1 MDKLVPDAWF
11 FTHQGERIGPVTF
24 RDLQGRAKVGA
35 LNPRQDMVWSPGM
48 AEWKAA
54 GEIEGLFGTITPVAP
69 QKNATP
75 TAPLAPPA
83 EPYIPP
89 REESV
94 AEQMRKE
101 GNWPGARRRSF
112 IVATILFPIAW
123 NALLPVAGNFLTQPL
138 GPEIMTILLI
148 GGAFLPA
155 VVAVYFGLKRLVNL
169 GMSRWW
175 LLAHFVPVLNFW
187 IAYRCFACP
196 PGYAYHKKLDVPG
209 LWLAIFYWLLVVFVV
224 VSSLSFLALFF
235 GAVGDPVIRQ
245 QLHDAL
251 QQLRETLEIMTEQFV
266 KKP

>member
-1 MDKLVPDAWF
+1 MDKTARDAWF

-35 LNPRQDMVWSPGM
+35 LNPRLDMVWSPGM

-54 GEIEGLFGTITPVAP
+54 GEIGELFGKTPASEPAKATVPLAQP
-69 QKNATP
+69 ATP
-75 TAPLAPPA
+75 YVPPV
-83 EPYIPP
+83 
-89 REESV
+89 EESV
-94 AEQMRKE
+94 AEQMRKDKD
-101 GNWPGARRRSF
+101 WPGVRRRGF
-112 IVATILFPIAW
+112 IFATILFPLAW
-123 NALLPVAGNFLTQPL
+123 NALLPVAGTYLTGPL
-138 GPEIMTILLI
+138 GPEIMTALLI
-148 GGAFLPA
+148 GAAFLPA
-155 VVAVYFGLKRLVNL
+155 VVAIYFGLKRLVNL

-187 IAYRCFACP
+187 IAFRCFACP
-196 PGYAYHKKLDVPG
+196 PGYAYHKKLDLAG
-209 LWLAIFYWLLVVFVV
+209 LWLAVCYWLVVVFVI

-251 QQLRETLEIMTEQFV
+251 QQLRETAEIMIGQFV

>member
-1 MDKLVPDAWF
+1 MDQLDRDTWF

-24 RDLQGRAKVGA
+24 KDLQGRARVGA
-35 LNPRQDMVWSPGM
+35 LNPRQDMVWSPGLTG
-48 AEWKAA
+48 WKAA
-54 GEIEGLFGTITPVAP
+54 GEVAELFGGSTPVEVPKDVLPLAQP
-69 QKNATP
+69 ATP
-75 TAPLAPPA
+75 SVPPL
-83 EPYIPP
+83 
-89 REESV
+89 EESV

-101 GNWPGARRRSF
+101 GDWPGARRRSF
-112 IVATILFPIAW
+112 IVATSVFPLAW
-123 NALLPVAGNFLTQPL
+123 NALLPVAGTYLTEPL

-148 GGAFLPA
+148 AAAFLPA

-175 LLAHFVPVLNFW
+175 LLAHLVPVLNFW
-187 IAYRCFACP
+187 IAFRCFACP
-196 PGYAYHKKLDVPG
+196 PGYAYHKKLDLAG
-209 LWLAIFYWLLVVFVV
+209 LWLAVFYWLVVVFVI

-251 QQLRETLEIMTEQFV
+251 QHLRETLEIMLGQFV

>member
-1 MDKLVPDAWF
+1 MDKMARDAWF

-35 LNPRQDMVWSPGM
+35 LNPRLDMVWSPGM

-54 GEIEGLFGTITPVAP
+54 GEIGELFGKVTAAAP
-69 QKNATP
+69 PKATVPLAQPATP
-75 TAPLAPPA
+75 YVPPL
-83 EPYIPP
+83 
-89 REESV
+89 EESV

-101 GNWPGARRRSF
+101 TDWPGVRRRGF
-112 IVATILFPIAW
+112 IFATILFPLAW
-123 NALLPVAGNFLTQPL
+123 NALLPVAGTYLTGPL
-138 GPEIMTILLI
+138 GPEIMTVLLI
-148 GGAFLPA
+148 GAAFLPA

-187 IAYRCFACP
+187 IAFRCFACP
-196 PGYAYHKKLDVPG
+196 PGYAYHKKLDLAG
-209 LWLAIFYWLLVVFVV
+209 LWLAVFYWLVVVFVI

-251 QQLRETLEIMTEQFV
+251 QQLRETAEIMIGQFV

>member
-1 MDKLVPDAWF
+1 MDKLARDAWF

-35 LNPRQDMVWSPGM
+35 LNPRLDMVWSPGM

-54 GEIEGLFGTITPVAP
+54 GEIGELFGKGAAAAP
-69 QKNATP
+69 PKATV
-75 TAPLAPPA
+75 PLAQPATTYVPPV
-83 EPYIPP
+83 
-89 REESV
+89 EESV
-94 AEQMRKE
+94 AEQMRKVTD
-101 GNWPGARRRSF
+101 WPGVRRRGF
-112 IVATILFPIAW
+112 IFATILFPLAW
-123 NALLPVAGNFLTQPL
+123 NALLPVAGTYLTGPL
-138 GPEIMTILLI
+138 GPEIMTALLI
-148 GGAFLPA
+148 GAAFLPA

-187 IAYRCFACP
+187 IAFRCFACP
-196 PGYAYHKKLDVPG
+196 PGYAYHKRLDLAG
-209 LWLAIFYWLLVVFVV
+209 LWLAVLYWLVVVFVI

-251 QQLRETLEIMTEQFV
+251 QQLRETAEIMIGQFV